1 MADVSLKESPC
12 YNSLVTTSTP
22 YKSINDSGYDTP
34 SSISSS
40 LSQIS
45 EVSYSFDHTPSDID
59 SLQLSSPIHDF
70 SLIKKN
76 DRKLEDITN
85 KVESPTKKL
94 KLCSDSQLGFRLH
107 ETSNNDDSQF
117 LKRKNLIPSRNVN
130 HERISIEGR
139 EKVDLMY
146 FLSERYHF
154 QPVIEKILS
163 FLSGSDIMSMC
174 MVSKV
179 WCTAIENSPIA
190 QKKKQK
196 YFKLSKENRCGYD
209 GRDRSAFNNKGC
221 LANIS
226 NFMRSPSKRELPQR
240 SPPVS
245 PSKYRFHVFQKE
257 AKKLSSD
264 QQLIPC
270 PRCSRPA
277 SWSPSQSTRAECKG
291 FHCKFIFCTECKC
304 EYSNKFEHKCLS
316 TPILSM
322 SSYNCRPMVYNL
334 SKRKHYLRRL

>member
-1 MADVSLKESPC
+1 MADISTKESPC
-12 YNSLVTTSTP
+12 YNNSLTTSTP
-22 YKSINDSGYDTP
+22 YKSIDDSGYNTP
-34 SSISSS
+34 SYNVSSN

-45 EVSYSFDHTPSDID
+45 EVSISFDHTPSDID
-59 SLQLSSPIHDF
+59 SLQLSSPTHDF
-70 SLIKKN
+70 TLDKN
-76 DRKLEDITN
+76 HRKLEDITN
-85 KVESPTKKL
+85 TVESPTKKF
-94 KLCSDSQLGFRLH
+94 KLCSDLQFSFRLN
-107 ETSNNDDSQF
+107 ESSNNDDSQF
-117 LKRKNLIPSRNVN
+117 LKRKNYTLPKNLNR
-130 HERISIEGR
+130 ERTSIEGR
-139 EKVDLMY
+139 EKVDFMY

-163 FLSGSDIMSMC
+163 FLSGSDILSMS
-174 MVSKV
+174 MVSKI
-179 WCTAIENSPIA
+179 WSTAIENSPIA

-196 YFKLSKENRCGYD
+196 YFKLSKENRYVYA

-226 NFMRSPSKRELPQR
+226 NVMRSPSKRELPQR

-264 QQLIPC
+264 QQLVPC

-304 EYSNKFEHKCLS
+304 EYSNTFEHKCLC
-316 TPILSM
+316 TPIISM
-322 SSYNCRPMVYNL
+322 SYNCRPMMYNL
-334 SKRKHYLRRL
+334 SRRKHNLRRL

>member
-1 MADVSLKESPC
+1 MADISLKESPY
-12 YNSLVTTSTP
+12 YNKSLVITSTP
-22 YKSINDSGYDTP
+22 YKSIDDSGYNTP
-34 SSISSS
+34 SYNVSSN

-45 EVSYSFDHTPSDID
+45 EVSISFDHTPSDID
-59 SLQLSSPIHDF
+59 SLQLSSPTLD
-70 SLIKKN
+70 KN
-76 DRKLEDITN
+76 HRKLEDITN
-85 KVESPTKKL
+85 TVESPTKKF
-94 KLCSDSQLGFRLH
+94 KLCSDAQFSVRLNDS
-107 ETSNNDDSQF
+107 SNNDDSQF
-117 LKRKNLIPSRNVN
+117 LKRKNYILPKNVN
-130 HERISIEGR
+130 YERNSIEGR
-139 EKVDLMY
+139 EKVDIMY

-163 FLSGSDIMSMC
+163 FLSGSDILSMS
-174 MVSKV
+174 MVSKI
-179 WCTAIENSPIA
+179 WSTAVENSPIA

-196 YFKLSKENRCGYD
+196 YFKLSKENRCGHV

-226 NFMRSPSKRELPQR
+226 NVMCSPSKKELPQR

-264 QQLIPC
+264 QQLVPC

-304 EYSNKFEHKCLS
+304 EYSNTFDHKCLS
-316 TPILSM
+316 IPILSM

-334 SKRKHYLRRL
+334 SRRKRNLRRL

>member
-1 MADVSLKESPC
+1 MADISLNESPC
-12 YNSLVTTSTP
+12 YNNSLVTTSTP
-22 YKSINDSGYDTP
+22 YKSINDSGYNSP
-34 SSISSS
+34 SYTISSN

-45 EVSYSFDHTPSDID
+45 EVSISFDHKPSDID
-59 SLQLSSPIHDF
+59 SLQLSSPTHDF
-70 SLIKKN
+70 TLNKTG
-76 DRKLEDITN
+76 RKLEDR
-85 KVESPTKKL
+85 VESPTKKL
-94 KLCSDSQLGFRLH
+94 KLY
-107 ETSNNDDSQF
+107 SN
-117 LKRKNLIPSRNVN
+117 L
-130 HERISIEGR
+130 ERSLEGR

-146 FLSERYHF
+146 FLSVRYHF

-163 FLSGSDIMSMC
+163 FLSGSDIMSMT
-174 MVSKV
+174 MVSKI

-196 YFKLSKENRCGYD
+196 YFKLSKENRCGYV

-226 NFMRSPSKRELPQR
+226 NVMRSPSKRELPQR

-264 QQLIPC
+264 QQLVPC

-316 TPILSM
+316 IPILSM

-334 SKRKHYLRRL
+334 SKRKHNLRRL